1 MITVVVLKEL
11 NRALRFLL
19 EVALI
24 LTLGYWGA
32 TASQSLPL
40 RLLLGL
46 ALPLFAMLVWGLLVA
61 PKARH
66 RLVDPWRLL
75 IELALFSLAALAL
88 WNRQFY
94 LLAIVLVA
102 LFLLNRLA
110 LSLWGQNTA

>member
-1 MITVVVLKEL
+1 MIVVILKEC

-19 EVALI
+19 EVAMI
-24 LTLGYWGA
+24 LTLSYWGA
-32 TASQSLPL
+32 SSTSLALPL
-40 RLLLGL
+40 SFLLGL

-75 IELALFSLAALAL
+75 VELALFGLAALAL
-88 WNRQFY
+88 WHRQCY
-94 LLAIVLVA
+94 LLASMLMA

-110 LSLWGQNTA
+110 LSLWGQNTV